1 MDSKWI
7 QDSQGSQ
14 GLLLSPPVLVGQ
26 GQQWQEQEHKE
37 GHGDPSWEQKLI
49 ARQGVEADPPLE
61 EDGWG
66 TTRPIERVSSK
77 QGTSQPGTR
86 TW

>member
-7 QDSQGSQ
+7 QESQGSQ

-37 GHGDPSWEQKLI
+37 GDREPPQEQGRTPRLI
-49 ARQGVEADPPLE
+49 LP
-61 EDGWG
+61 
-66 TTRPIERVSSK
+66 
-77 QGTSQPGTR
+77 
-86 TW
+86 